1 MKNDDIKNLNLTTF
15 REAMNAN
22 KPTVV
27 KFYNPSCHLCKG
39 LKPIFKNL
47 AFKYNNDFNFGM
59 LDVTANSRIAKVFKI
74 DGVPE
79 IYVIMNGYVK
89 NIKYPDEDI
98 ASEKSGYPKDYLIE
112 QLDIILNEIKYAKHS
127 NNL

>member
-1 MKNDDIKNLNLTTF
+1 MCN
-15 REAMNAN
+15 
-22 KPTVV
+22 
-27 KFYNPSCHLCKG
+27 G
-39 LKPIFKNL
+39 LRPIFKNL
-47 AFKYNNDFNFGM
+47 ASKYKDDFNFGT

-89 NIKYPDEDI
+89 NIKYPDEDR